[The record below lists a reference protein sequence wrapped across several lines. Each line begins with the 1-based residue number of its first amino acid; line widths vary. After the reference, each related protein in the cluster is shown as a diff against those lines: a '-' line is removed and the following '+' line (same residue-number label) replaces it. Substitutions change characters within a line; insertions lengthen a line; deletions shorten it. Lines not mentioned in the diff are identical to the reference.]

1 MIFLKF
7 IFKFRCWSSQIQRN
21 IVLCYATC
29 EVALS
34 TILICQNLLVPQVP
48 TTDLS
53 ILLFGVSNISFENLG
68 HFCAYLI
75 MLEMAGVYIRA
86 KPRTFWQILL
96 KSIFGLAIY
105 SIQTP
110 FPGGKNMGGLWSYFK
125 VLHLSVVTT
134 NTARY
139 HLFDHFQR
147 TF

>member
-1 MIFLKF
+1 MLIIPDTK
-7 IFKFRCWSSQIQRN
+7 KYSS
-21 IVLCYATC
+21 VLCHMWGSFIYHFN
-29 EVALS
+29 LS
-34 TILICQNLLVPQVP
+34 EPCSSSSYYWPFNSLL
-48 TTDLS
+48 L
-53 ILLFGVSNISFENLG
+53 GVSNIFVANLR
-68 HFCAYLI
+68 HIFAYLI
-75 MLEMAGVYIRA
+75 MLEIAGVYIRA